1 MWNINPHYKTSL
13 FRSPNED
20 FIGFYTGFLILVVH
34 WKREFERYCILFSFF
49 VVVQVQLS
57 AFSLHHFPLPQP
69 SPPPCL
75 DATPL
80 GFVHVSFLVV
90 PENPPPLFLVLLYQS
105 LSNEV
110 KVLLFISV
118 YEGRDCLS
126 QFPVSL
132 EQYLAL
138 NQYLMNDKLVN
149 GVYVDTFSTLAPKY
163 IWSLARDFPVQN
175 RGCEENKLDS

>member
-1 MWNINPHYKTSL
+1 MFFKYSCLPYPPTTSPTPPILNSLPWSHPH
-13 FRSPNED
+13 
-20 FIGFYTGFLILVVH
+20 
-34 WKREFERYCILFSFF
+34 
-49 VVVQVQLS
+49 
-57 AFSLHHFPLPQP
+57 
-69 SPPPCL
+69 
-75 DATPL
+75 L